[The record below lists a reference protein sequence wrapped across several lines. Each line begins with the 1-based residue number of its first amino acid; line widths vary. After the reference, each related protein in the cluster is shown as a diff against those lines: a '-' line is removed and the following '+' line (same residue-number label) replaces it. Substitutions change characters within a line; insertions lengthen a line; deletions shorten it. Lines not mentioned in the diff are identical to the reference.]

1 MAVTTLSS
9 ELDAVNIIL
18 ASVGATP
25 ISSLTSITA
34 ADAAMAVSTLNE
46 IARAVQSKGWRFNT
60 EISFSLPPTTPS
72 QEIFIPGNCVRIKP
86 VDRDINRD
94 IVQRGNRLYD
104 RAARSFEFPRS
115 VTVEMVLLLPFDEIP
130 ETARRYIT
138 IRAARVLQ
146 ERSIGSEVLYKFNA
160 LDEQE
165 AHREFRRGESLADNY
180 NILSGSHSVS
190 RILKR

>member
-1 MAVTTLSS
+1 MAITTLST

-18 ASVGATP
+18 ASTGATP
-25 ISSLTSITA
+25 INSLASITA

-46 IARAVQSKGWRFNT
+46 ISRVVQSKGWRFNT
-60 EISFSLPPTTPS
+60 EVNFTLPPTIS
-72 QEIFIPGNCVRIKP
+72 KEIFIPGNCVRIKP
-86 VDRDINRD
+86 TGSDTHRD

-104 RAARSFEFPRS
+104 RASQSFEFPRA
-115 VTVEMVLLLPFDEIP
+115 VTAELVLLLPFEEIP